1 MIEDKIQDAIKPIIS
16 LYEKIELE
24 IIEMIAE
31 HFNLNEEFINSDY
44 WYFEKLKELGGLN
57 NETIKMLEK
66 YTGKTKEELLKAMK
80 DIGINAIP
88 VDQLN
93 LATQKGALLNPE
105 LIINSTNIQNIINYS
120 YIEVEK
126 TFLQLNKT
134 IEEQV
139 KKVYTDI
146 ITQTYIKTSSGMYS
160 YQEAILESLD
170 ILGDRGILVLEYRTD
185 KGIRRYDVTGT
196 VRRDLLCATRGL
208 AGKVNEEVV
217 KESGYHIVR
226 VSHHFGARTGDGGE
240 NYTNHAWWQEK
251 QFFCWNYDG
260 NATEEEKKL
269 PDFMEHCNYGDV
281 QGIVGINCKHF
292 FTVWY
297 GPLEKDKLEFTYKE
311 NEEQYNK
318 TQQQRYLE
326 NGVRKWKRKQVI
338 ASKAQ
343 DEKGYKKSSQK
354 AREWQ
359 ERLRIFTNENGLKR
373 DYPREHIKNYK
384 KVTKLKN
391 DDIITIDNLLD
402 KLNIKSEDFV
412 NTEKYDPFD
421 NDIQEK
427 TAELLHYDLKPRIV
441 DEETFKKIE
450 GKEIVRVVHAYRG
463 KTAKDA
469 YNNTLNGKIQYSE
482 STNSSFGRGIYFGD
496 KSVED
501 TILTF
506 YSGKSNDSK
515 IINAKIN
522 KNAKILE
529 FKNQIEYL
537 KDVND
542 RLSKVP
548 NNLKNFYERETSLL
562 YMLDGID
569 GINLRYNNYY
579 CIYNRGVLIIN
590 EQ

>member
-44 WYFEKLKELGGLN
+44 WYFEKLKELGGFN
-57 NETIKMLEK
+57 NETIKLLEK

-93 LATQKGALLNPE
+93 LATQEGALLNPE

-120 YIEVEK
+120 YNELEK

-134 IEEQV
+134 IEEQA

-170 ILGDRGILVLEYRTD
+170 TLGDRGISVLEYRTD
-185 KGIRRYDVTGT
+185 KGTRRYDVTGT

-208 AGKVNEEVV
+208 AGQVNEEVV
-217 KESGYHIVR
+217 KESGHHIVR

-297 GPLEKDKLEFTYKE
+297 GPLEKDKLEFSYKE

-359 ERLRIFTNENGLKR
+359 ERLRTFTSENGLER
-373 DYPREHIKNYK
+373 DYPREHIKGYK
-384 KVTKLKN
+384 NKIIKNEEEKYIDITNKILSRGKQDYIVKEQKYFIDEEGNKFNVDNKYVILAPTQREKEVASMLGEIYGGKVR
-391 DDIITIDNLLD
+391 IIPRINEP
-402 KLNIKSEDFV
+402 KNIKTPDYMIR
-412 NTEKYDPFD
+412 NK
-421 NDIQEK
+421 K
-427 TAELLHYDLKPRIV
+427 YDLKQIN
-441 DEETFKKIE
+441 
-450 GKEIVRVVHAYRG
+450 G
-463 KTAKDA
+463 
-469 YNNTLNGKIQYSE
+469 NGKYVIQGNLKGKQKQADNFVIDI
-482 STNSSFGRGIYFGD
+482 TNS
-496 KSVED
+496 KLNNED
-501 TILTF
+501 AI
-506 YSGKSNDSK
+506 K
-515 IINAKIN
+515 
-522 KNAKILE
+522 
-529 FKNQIEYL
+529 QIQ
-537 KDVND
+537 N
-542 RLSKVP
+542 
-548 NNLKNFYERETSLL
+548 
-562 YMLDGID
+562 
-569 GINLRYNNYY
+569 
-579 CIYNRGVLIIN
+579 IYNSKHYLWIDRIILIKNKEFLIIYRRK
-590 EQ
+590 